1 MEWTTVTI
9 LSKNKVKLNAKA
21 ADKNEAIRMAGRL
34 LVDAGHVPAEYIEK
48 MIERDALSSTYM
60 GGGLAI
66 PHGTNEAKSLV
77 RSTGMSILV
86 FPDGVSF
93 GDGQEAKLVIGIAA
107 VGDDHLDILTNVA
120 MICSDE
126 DSFERI
132 LAADSEEQLIAV
144 FESGMNA

>member
-1 MEWTTVTI
+1 MTI
-9 LSKNKVKLNAKA
+9 LSTNKVKLGAKA

-34 LVDAGHVPAEYIEK
+34 LVEAGHVPEEYIEK

-66 PHGTNEAKSLV
+66 PHGTNEAKPLV
-77 RSTGMSILV
+77 KSTGMSILV

-93 GDGQEAKLVIGIAA
+93 GDGQVAKLVVGIAA

-126 DSFERI
+126 DSFESI
-132 LAADSEEQLIAV
+132 LNADSEERLIAI
-144 FESGMNA
+144 FESGMDE